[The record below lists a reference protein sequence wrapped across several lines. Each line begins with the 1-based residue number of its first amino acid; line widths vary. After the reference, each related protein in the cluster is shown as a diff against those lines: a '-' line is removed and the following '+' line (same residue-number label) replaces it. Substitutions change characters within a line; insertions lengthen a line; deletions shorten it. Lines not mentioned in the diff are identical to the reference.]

1 MDVQSLIRQAAATH
15 GVDPAYLLRTAQ
27 LESSLNPSLANPR
40 SSAKGL
46 FQFVDSTRA
55 RYGNFAPYDAGAS
68 ADAGARLAR
77 DNAAMLARGLGRQPT
92 NAELYLAHQQGG
104 AGALKILSNPQAS
117 AASLVGHDAVRLN
130 GGRPDMTAGDFAGLW
145 QNKFGGA
152 AGNPSLGMS
161 PGRGSNPVSP
171 EVPAAAPPMPPEMPM
186 MPPPDLFPPA
196 PVAQTKQPKQRS
208 LDLGKLFADLGGPSL
223 APA

>member
-117 AASLVGHDAVRLN
+117 AASLVGADAVRLN

-152 AGNPSLGMS
+152 A
-161 PGRGSNPVSP
+161 PGAQQAPTGLASSDATA
-171 EVPAAAPPMPPEMPM
+171 PAAAPPMPPEMPM